1 MKATRRHIFRGL
13 AGTFGSWVAN
23 RVKSATPLDESPETV
38 IFRKEQTRVLAKYG
52 VTAESRFVPLKDP
65 SLQAHVLVS
74 GRGEPVLLIHGG
86 GTVAVNLAGV
96 MAGLAPSCRCY
107 APDRP
112 GCGLTDGFDY
122 TNVPFRQHAVNFVRS
137 MLDALNV
144 PRVALIG
151 NSMGGL
157 WSLYFALAVPDR
169 VTRVVLLGGPAAS
182 APPPPR
188 PRSPRPPAGDGS
200 IEDTRMRFRVLMA
213 DANRAPVEVLE
224 ADFAA
229 SRIPG
234 ASRAWNSMVEDCAR
248 ERTTMYALR
257 PELKNLKVPVVFIY
271 GEKDMEGPP
280 SLAQEMAAL
289 ATNAHCEII
298 PDAGHL
304 VWLDQPNVCL
314 RILREFLKS
323 A

>member
-1 MKATRRHIFRGL
+1 MKTTRRRIFQGV
-13 AGTFGSWVAN
+13 AGMFATWVAH
-23 RVKSATPLDESPETV
+23 RVKAASLLDGSLEVEV
-38 IFRKEQTRVLAKYG
+38 FRKEQTRVLAKYG
-52 VTAESRFVPLKDP
+52 LTAESRSVQLTSPYLK
-65 SLQAHVLVS
+65 AHVLVS
-74 GRGEPVLLIHGG
+74 GRGEPVLLVHGG

-96 MAGLAPSCRCY
+96 MSGLPPSFRCF

-112 GCGLTDGFDY
+112 GCGLTDAFDY
-122 TNVPFRQHAVNFVRS
+122 TNVPFRERAINFIRS
-137 MLDALNV
+137 TLDALNLQK
-144 PRVALIG
+144 VALIG

-169 VTRVVLLGGPAAS
+169 VTKIVLLGGPAGS

-188 PRSPRPPAGDGS
+188 PRSPRLPAGDSS
-200 IEDTRMRFRVLMA
+200 IDETLTRFRFLIA
-213 DANRAPVEVLE
+213 DPSRAPVEVLE

-248 ERTTMYALR
+248 ERATTYALR
-257 PELKNLKVPVVFIY
+257 PELKSVKAPILFIY
-271 GEKDMEGPP
+271 GDKDMEGPP

-304 VWLDQPNVCL
+304 VWLDQPTACMRLTTDFL
-314 RILREFLKS
+314 RS